1 LYISTVFLQE
11 HYRLLRFWNAKAA
24 YRVTLPE
31 VNGMGRE
38 LTLVDPDVERT
49 ASAKRTD
56 TAILVAI
63 AGVVALVHVLTNNR
77 YGLHRDELQTLSDA
91 LHMEWGFVAYPPLTP
106 FVERVS
112 MAVFGHW
119 LIGLRMASVIAQA
132 AVIVVTGLMA
142 RELGGGRLAQVT
154 AAVATALAPLALFE
168 GTEFQY
174 TTFDYLWWVLIAY
187 FVIRLLKSDDPRWCL
202 AIGAVIGIGLMTKY
216 TMAFY
221 VAGIVAGAVLTR
233 ARKYLASGWFWGGI
247 AIAFVICLPNVIWQ
261 WRHDFISYHFLHYIH
276 GRDVRQGRGDGFWTG
291 QIRVD
296 TNFFALPLWIGG
308 LICFLRSER
317 YRMLAWMYL
326 IPLAIFAAT
335 KARFYYVGAA
345 YPMLLAMGAAA
356 GERWVAKLSRGWR
369 WAIEGALFASI
380 GLAALYIA
388 AIILPLAPSG
398 PLKEF
403 ALKNNGD
410 LREEIGWDDLVREVA
425 SVRDALPAEQR
436 ASMGVL
442 VGNYGE
448 MGALEIMG
456 PAYGLPTPISLT
468 NSGWLRS
475 FPEHPPQTLIVVGW
489 SLHEV
494 DGALTNCRLAGHN
507 GNSLGIENEE
517 SRDHAEIFVCGGPR
531 KGWKQFWDDEQRF
544 G

>member
-1 LYISTVFLQE
+1 MQDRI
-11 HYRLLRFWNAKAA
+11 AA
-24 YRVTLPE
+24 SVTGLEPTH
-31 VNGMGRE
+31 RE
-38 LTLVDPDVERT
+38 QH
-49 ASAKRTD
+49 TD
-56 TAILVAI
+56 TFLLLAI
-63 AGVVALVHVLTNNR
+63 AGAIVILHVLTNGR

-106 FVERVS
+106 LVERVS
-112 MAVFGHW
+112 MALFGHW

-132 AVIVVTGLMA
+132 AVIVVAGLMA

-202 AIGAVIGIGLMTKY
+202 AIGAVIGLGLMTKY

-221 VAGIVAGAVLTR
+221 VAGIMGGALLTR
-233 ARKYLASGWFWGGI
+233 ARKFLMSGWFWAGI
-247 AIAFVICLPNVIWQ
+247 GIAFVICLPNVIWQ

-276 GRDVRQGRGDGFWTG
+276 ARDVRQGRGDGFWTG

-296 TNFFALPLWIGG
+296 TNFFALPLWVGG
-308 LICFLRSER
+308 LICYLRSQK
-317 YRMLAWMYL
+317 YRMLGWMYL
-326 IPLAIFAAT
+326 IPLAIFAVT

-356 GERWVAKLSRGWR
+356 GERWVGKLSRGWR
-369 WAIEGALFASI
+369 WAVEGALFASI
-380 GLAALYIA
+380 GSAALYIA
-388 AIILPLAPSG
+388 AIIIPLAPGG

-410 LREEIGWDDLVREVA
+410 LREEVGWDDLVRSVA
-425 SVRDALPAEQR
+425 GVRDALPAEQR
-436 ASMGVL
+436 ASVGVL

-448 MGALEIMG
+448 MGALEILG
-456 PAYGLPTPISLT
+456 QAYGLPAPISLT

-475 FPEHPPQTLIVVGW
+475 FPENPPQTLIVVGW
-489 SLHEV
+489 SRSNV
-494 DGALTNCRLAGHN
+494 DDALTNCRVAGHN
-507 GNSLGIENEE
+507 GNLLGIENEE

-531 KGWKQFWDDEQRF
+531 KGWRQFWDDEQRY

>member
-1 LYISTVFLQE
+1 M
-11 HYRLLRFWNAKAA
+11 N
-24 YRVTLPE
+24 PE
-31 VNGMGRE
+31 AITTERS
-38 LTLVDPDVERT
+38 VERT
-49 ASAKRTD
+49 QGSSHSD
-56 TAILVAI
+56 TMLSDTIVLAAI
-63 AGVVALVHVLTNNR
+63 AGVVALIHVLTNGR

-112 MAVFGHW
+112 MALFGHW

-142 RELGGGRLAQVT
+142 RELGGGKLAQVT
-154 AAVATALAPLALFE
+154 AAIAAALAPLALFE

-187 FVIRLLKSDDPRWCL
+187 FVILLLKRDDPRWCL
-202 AIGAVIGIGLMTKY
+202 AIGASIGVGLMTKY

-221 VAGIVAGAVLTR
+221 VAGIVGGAVLTR

-247 AIAFVICLPNVIWQ
+247 GIALAICLPNILWQ
-261 WRHDFISYHFLHYIH
+261 ARHDFISYHFLHHIH
-276 GRDVRQGRGDGFWTG
+276 ARDVGEGRAEGYWRDQFR
-291 QIRVD
+291 IN
-296 TNFFALPLWIGG
+296 TNLCAAPLWIAG

-326 IPLAIFAAT
+326 IPLGIFAVT

-356 GERWVAKLSRGWR
+356 GERWIAGLGRGWR
-369 WAIEGALFASI
+369 WAIKGALFA
-380 GLAALYIA
+380 GIA
-388 AIILPLAPSG
+388 AYGLYLGAMIVPVAASG
-398 PLKEF
+398 SLKEF

-410 LREEIGWDDLVREVA
+410 LREEIGWEDFVRAVA
-425 SVRDALPAEQR
+425 QVRDGLSAEQR
-436 ASMGVL
+436 ASYGVL

-448 MGALEIMG
+448 MGAIEIMG
-456 PAYGLPTPISLT
+456 PAYGLPRPISLT
-468 NSGWLRS
+468 NSGWLRGY
-475 FPEHPPQTLIVVGW
+475 PTPQPTTLIVVGW
-489 SLHEV
+489 SQKQV
-494 DGALTNCRLAGHN
+494 DETFSACRLAGHN
-507 GNSLGIENEE
+507 GNSEGVENEE
-517 SRDHAEIFVCGGPR
+517 SKYHPDIFVCGGPE
-531 KGWKQFWDDEQRF
+531 KGWAQFWEDEQRF

>member
-1 LYISTVFLQE
+1 
-11 HYRLLRFWNAKAA
+11 
-24 YRVTLPE
+24 
-31 VNGMGRE
+31 MGRE

-233 ARKYLASGWFWGGI
+233 ARKYLMSGWFWGGI
-247 AIAFVICLPNVIWQ
+247 AIAFAICLPNVIWQ

-276 GRDVRQGRGDGFWTG
+276 ARDVRQGRGDGFWTG
-291 QIRVD
+291 QIRGD
-296 TNFFALPLWIGG
+296 TNFFALPLWVGG
-308 LICFLRSER
+308 LICYLRSDK

-326 IPLAIFAAT
+326 IPLAIFAVT

-369 WAIEGALFASI
+369 WTIEGALFASI
-380 GLAALYIA
+380 AVAALYMA
-388 AIILPLAPSG
+388 AIIIPLAPGG

-410 LREEIGWDDLVREVA
+410 LREEIGWEDLVRAVA
-425 SVRDALPAEQR
+425 GVRDGLT
-436 ASMGVL
+436 ASERQSYGVL

-448 MGALEIMG
+448 MGAVEILG
-456 PAYGLPTPISLT
+456 PAYHLPPPISLT
-468 NSGWLRS
+468 NSGWVRGY
-475 FPEHPPQTLIVVGW
+475 PTPQPTTLIVVGW
-489 SLHEV
+489 SRQQV
-494 DGALTNCRLAGHN
+494 DDALTACRLAGHI
-507 GNSLGIENEE
+507 GNSLGVENEE
-517 SRDHAEIFVCGGPR
+517 SRDHADIFVCGGPR
-531 KGWKQFWDDEQRF
+531 KSWPQFWDDEQRF